1 MLYVNPI
8 DSRIAGNVAAL
19 NGDEAKRTQAF
30 EELGRLFLYTLLQ
43 EMRRT
48 VDVGGRNGTS
58 HEQDLYEQ
66 MLDDALGGA
75 MVRSGQLPIAQQMEE
90 QFRLG
95 QTQHQLRDESGSLI
109 AGLTGR

>member
-8 DSRIAGNVAAL
+8 DSRLAATVAPL
-19 NGDEAKRTQAF
+19 TGDGAKRTQAF

-43 EMRRT
+43 EMRGT
-48 VDVGGRNGTS
+48 IDVSGRSDTS
-58 HEQDLYEQ
+58 HDQELYAQ
-66 MLDDALGGA
+66 MLDDALSGA
-75 MVRSGQLPIAQQMEE
+75 MVQSGQLPIAQQMEE

-95 QTQHQLRDESGSLI
+95 QIQHRLRDESGSLI

>member
-8 DSRIAGNVAAL
+8 DSRIAALVASPSA
-19 NGDEAKRTQAF
+19 DEAKRTQAF
-30 EELGRLFLYTLLQ
+30 EELSRLFLYTLLQ

-48 VDVGGRNGTS
+48 VDVGGRNGTN
-58 HEQDLYEQ
+58 HDEELYGQ

-75 MVRSGQLPIAQQMEE
+75 MVESRQLPIAQQMQE

-95 QTQHQLRDESGSLI
+95 EMQHRLRDESGRLI

>member
-8 DSRIAGNVAAL
+8 DSGIPGPTATL
-19 NGDEAKRTQAF
+19 NADEAKRTQAF

-48 VDVGGRNGTS
+48 VDIAGTNDTS
-58 HEQDLYEQ
+58 HDEKLYTQ

-75 MVRSGQLPIAQQMEE
+75 MVESGQLPIAQQMEE

-95 QTQHQLRDESGSLI
+95 QIQHRLRDESGRLI
-109 AGLTGR
+109 AGLTPR